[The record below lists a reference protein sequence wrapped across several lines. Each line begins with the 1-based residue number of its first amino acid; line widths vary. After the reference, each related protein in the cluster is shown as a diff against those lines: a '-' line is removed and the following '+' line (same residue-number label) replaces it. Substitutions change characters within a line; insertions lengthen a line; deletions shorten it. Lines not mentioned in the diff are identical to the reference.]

1 MTEIKDDDGD
11 YSLSPDELRY
21 KDFTSFLR
29 QRYAV
34 VTRRPLSV
42 EDHSVLQLATKL
54 THDTYGDS
62 HIGDKVWLTLVS
74 GTSCYADTIKDWA
87 FGLADAMGGIRYER
101 GNALVKRYSPLWGHK
116 AALDGINLALF
127 GNVQESVRTRC
138 TATGADRKAYT
149 RVRNFIGG
157 ALVMQGQQFEQE
169 VGYSFEVHRL

>member
-1 MTEIKDDDGD
+1 MTEAEDDGD
-11 YSLSPDELRY
+11 YSLSPEELRY
-21 KDFTSFLR
+21 KDFFSFLR

-54 THDTYGDS
+54 TRDTYGES

-74 GTSCYADTIKDWA
+74 GTTCYADTIKDWA
-87 FGLADAMGGIRYER
+87 FDLADAMGDIRYTR
-101 GNALVKRYSPLWGHK
+101 GNALVKRYDPVWGHK
-116 AALDGINLALF
+116 AALDGINLAIF
-127 GNVQESVRTRC
+127 GNVRESIRARC

-157 ALVMQGQQFEQE
+157 ALVMQSQQFERE